1 MAKIPPDFSFVRD
14 GRPLSSWLLDLVAED
29 RPTRQEAGEALGG
42 MWMGL
47 PRYST
52 KWSDVE
58 LPKGRAIAEQ
68 GERFKEAVKAAVDAS
83 GFQRTFFVQ
92 RLCWLRL
99 ALHEDWLERVNQ
111 KASNRPNHDK
121 HQERLIEKILLS
133 DDEIERAQAAR
144 RFCKHFC
151 ASLTHDKK
159 VNAAAE
165 SMSASGMVSFLVFG
179 ALDQALLTDP
189 QGLWAMLRDRT
200 LCHEVLKALERIGP
214 PAIRYAGFLLERLD
228 QATDYGFDGAR
239 ALGSIGGDDAG
250 IVDALFHRLRDASEM
265 RRARAAEV
273 LTHMGPRLAGRA
285 EEAVALL
292 FNIALGGDSP
302 YVTIPALAS
311 VGRERSDIVTW
322 VLEQAAPAPPRLR
335 PCDGFPEYSYD
346 EVMHHRGW
354 AIDALKF
361 FTAFPDRVIPVLL
374 EAFDSFQEYDPDL
387 TYNGEHERVCEVL
400 AAFGPAA
407 APSTARLTRYLE
419 EWLDRQE
426 QDKAWPK
433 DVFRMFEAIGPEA
446 ARALPVLWHLRAHSL
461 GDPDES
467 PLDPENE
474 LDRAILAL
482 QGD

>member
-1 MAKIPPDFSFVRD
+1 MAKIPLDFSFVRG
-14 GRPLSSWLLDLVAED
+14 GRTLSEWLLDLVADD
-29 RPTRQEAGEALGG
+29 RPTRHEAGEVLGG

-52 KWSDVE
+52 KWTDVE

-68 GERFKEAVKAAVDAS
+68 GERFKEAARAAVDAS
-83 GFQRTFFVQ
+83 GFRRTYFVQ

-99 ALHEDWLERVNQ
+99 ALYEDWLEKVNQ
-111 KASNRPNHDK
+111 KAGNRPNHHK
-121 HQERLIEKILLS
+121 YQERLIEKILLS

-179 ALDQALLTDP
+179 ALDQALLADP

-200 LCHEVLKALERIGP
+200 LRHEALKALERIGP
-214 PAIRYAGFLLERLD
+214 PAIRFAGFLLERLD
-228 QATDYGFDGAR
+228 QATNYGFDGAR

-292 FNIALGGDSP
+292 FNVALGGDSR
-302 YVTIPALAS
+302 YVAIAALAS
-311 VGRERSDIVTW
+311 VGRERSDIVSW

-335 PCDGFPEYSYD
+335 PCEAFPEYSYD

-374 EAFDSFQEYDPDL
+374 EAFDTFQEYDPDL
-387 TYNGEHERVCEVL
+387 TYNGEHERVCMVL
-400 AAFGPAA
+400 EEFGRAA
-407 APSTARLTRYLE
+407 APAAPRLSRYLE

-426 QDKAWPK
+426 QDKTWPK
-433 DVFRMFEAIGPEA
+433 DVFRVLEAIGPEA
-446 ARALPVLWHLRAHSL
+446 AEALLPLWRMRSESL
-461 GDPDES
+461 GDLAES
-467 PLDPENE
+467 LLDVDNE
-474 LDRAILAL
+474 LDRTIMTL
-482 QGD
+482 QGP